1 MALCDMNYKYFLIST
16 EFMNITNYM
25 LALYLNNNLDDISWM
40 IISSLIILEVSLQ
53 VSGIAFYYGVV
64 WCQPVWFYL
73 HRWHYFCLL
82 SKDYSFSSQ
91 FKISLCWPFCVNFC
105 LRPDMPFQNEHFFN
119 YISNICSDSLY
130 KNISW
135 LAYLL

>member
-64 WCQPVWFYL
+64 
-73 HRWHYFCLL
+73 
-82 SKDYSFSSQ
+82 
-91 FKISLCWPFCVNFC
+91 
-105 LRPDMPFQNEHFFN
+105 
-119 YISNICSDSLY
+119 
-130 KNISW
+130 
-135 LAYLL
+135 